1 MPYTNVGN
9 RVGTSKTGGLFKKF
23 ESEGSDMKLLR
34 FGDFL
39 KGSEPYITK
48 DINSGNPVDRDA
60 WVRMYLNNSSIAAK
74 KRLEDTARISKFVAS
89 PRGVLWEAD
98 MAALE
103 AIQKK
108 GKLQQQ
114 ERIQKI
120 QSAGTLA
127 TEGEN
132 FWKSLGKNLLSTV
145 VNLGK
150 AALQGIGLT
159 AATLTQVAASGTGF
173 HNDTYISRA
182 YLTDGS
188 SVLNQI
194 LSYAG
199 ITTGG
204 AINGAAAVLGG
215 ATDILGDE
223 PWKKLPDESKMV
235 PNSVEKVGSHKP
247 FQTYGTVSAGSFRGI
262 LGESRKNYEGKRIR
276 SGSYSDSDLRGVSAV
291 AKHSRNVRGPMAS
304 VVLADRDNLQLSM
317 FGRVVDKESVIQ
329 AGKVAEWSEA
339 RGTSVA
345 KSYEEEESRY
355 LKDTSIGTGK
365 EGQEIPY
372 RVNTNLD
379 TGSIISLYDFKEPKQ
394 YLNGDEWE
402 PPQKNKE
409 VITVKVG
416 EGERRLS
423 GLSKDRRY
431 TRDSIEEFVY
441 DVKELPVLIDSGED
455 LRFKSENLS
464 KSLGLI
470 PFCITTITPDHRT
483 YLNFPAFLDSYEDS
497 YDGEW
502 DSVRYVGRAEN
513 FYGYKGF
520 KRSISLSFKVIAR
533 NLQQLEPL
541 YRKLNKLVGATAP
554 SYDRQQLFMRGTLS
568 SLTIGGWH
576 EGALLKEKLGIIP
589 NVKLSWENDVPW
601 EINLDEEAKEKTGYQ
616 FVVPHALNVSLTFIP
631 IEDQEPREDY
641 DAYFVFDPKKRSE
654 VVGPELDTAEP
665 ERERRTPATLP
676 EPQPV
681 QPQID
686 TLDVVGSGNMGSH
699 ANTGI
704 SREQIFKEKV
714 IPQIDFDNF
723 ENRGVEARLREFR
736 ERTR

>member
-9 RVGTSKTGGLFKKF
+9 QVGTSKTRGLLKKF

-39 KGSEPYITK
+39 KGSEPYIVK
-48 DINSGNPVDRDA
+48 DINSGNPVDRDT
-60 WVRMYLNNSSIAAK
+60 WVRMYINNPSIAVK

-114 ERIQKI
+114 KRIQKI
-120 QSAGTLA
+120 QTAGTLA
-127 TEGEN
+127 TEGED
-132 FWKSLGKNLLSTV
+132 FWKSLGRNLLSTV

-188 SVLNQI
+188 SILNQI
-194 LSYAG
+194 LSYTG
-199 ITTGG
+199 LTTGG

-235 PNSVEKVGSHKP
+235 PDSVEKVGSHKP
-247 FQTYGTVSAGSFRGI
+247 FQTYGTVSAGSFRGV

-276 SGSYSDSDLRGVSAV
+276 SGSYSDNDLRGVSAV
-291 AKHSRNVRGPMAS
+291 AKHSRNVRGPMSS

-317 FGRVVDKESVIQ
+317 FGRVEDKESGIQ

-345 KSYEEEESRY
+345 KHFDNEE
-355 LKDTSIGTGK
+355 
-365 EGQEIPY
+365 
-372 RVNTNLD
+372 N
-379 TGSIISLYDFKEPKQ
+379 Q
-394 YLNGDEWE
+394 YLR
-402 PPQKNKE
+402 
-409 VITVKVG
+409 IKV
-416 EGERRLS
+416 RPD
-423 GLSKDRRY
+423 LSKTNKHPGDR
-431 TRDSIEEFVY
+431 IEEFIY
-441 DVKELPVLIDSGED
+441 DVKELPVLVDSGED
-455 LRFKSENLS
+455 LRFKSQNLS

-601 EINLDEEAKEKTGYQ
+601 EINFDEEAKKETGYQ

-665 ERERRTPATLP
+665 GRERDRTPVTLP

-704 SREQIFKEKV
+704 SRERIFKEKV
-714 IPQIDFDNF
+714 FPQIDFDNF

-736 ERTR
+736 EGT